1 MGDFIGL
8 VAILAPFVFVLAL
21 VWMVM
26 HYRQSQRRNE
36 PQKNTPP
43 AELLRRAEA
52 MEHRIDALE
61 RILDTESPGW
71 RHRHDRI

>member
-1 MGDFIGL
+1 VGELIGL
-8 VAILAPFVFVLAL
+8 VAVLAPFVFVLAL

-26 HYRQSQRRNE
+26 HFRRSARAVDDE
-36 PQKNTPP
+36 KRTPP
-43 AELLRRAEA
+43 AELIRRAEA

-71 RHRHDRI
+71 RHRHDRF